1 MSLHAHNDLSG
12 FSMFDLFRVESET
25 QCAALTEG
33 LLAIERGESSP
44 QVLETL
50 MRAAH
55 SIKGAARIINIAAGV
70 RVAHALEDC
79 FVAAQKGALHIGP
92 EENDRLLKGVDLLAQ
107 ISQTPEAEMANWE
120 TSRAAEINA
129 VLASLPGAGP
139 IAAPPPT
146 PPTHPN
152 PERRPPPRHEPVPR
166 PPPAGSETGTAHK
179 PSEPPA
185 TPAPP
190 TTTRKATPAKTA
202 LEPEIVETKPINA
215 PPTEEGKR
223 VLRLNAENLN
233 RLLGLAGE
241 SLVEARWIRP
251 FTDSLTR
258 LKRMQ
263 TGLHEEI
270 EGLRDAL
277 GHHPLP
283 PRAAEKLQSALHR
296 ATECRAFLGDRLL
309 DLDTFDRRCVNLT
322 HRLYLEALRT
332 KMRPFADGVNRFPR
346 MVRDIARSL
355 GKEVRFEISG
365 EQARVDRDI
374 LERLDAPLGHL
385 LRNAIDHGCETP
397 DERLRAG
404 KPREATIRVE
414 ARHAAG
420 MLLVTVSDDG
430 AGIDPERIREVVTCR
445 KLLPTGAAARL
456 TEAELLQF
464 LFLPGFTMRESVT
477 DISGRGVGLDVVHNM
492 VRGVRGNV
500 RIQSQPGNGTRF
512 ILQLPIT
519 LSVLRTLLVEV
530 AGEPYALPLAQI
542 VRTQRL
548 RRDQVE
554 SIEGHLTFRMNDEA
568 IGLLSAQQVLDC
580 GEGGTL
586 PAEIPLVVLGERK
599 SRYGLVVDKFLGER
613 ELVVQPLDPRLG
625 KVKDISAAALME
637 DGSPVLI
644 IDVDDLVR
652 SIEKLIS
659 TGRLSSVRRDALL
672 PAERRRKRVLVVD
685 DSLTVRELERK
696 LLLGRGYAVEV
707 AVDGMDGWNALR
719 AGDFDL
725 IISDVDMP
733 RLNGIELTEMIKKDP
748 QFRALPVMIVSYK
761 DREEDRLRGLE
772 AGADYYLTKGS
783 FHDETLLDAVTDLI
797 GEPEE

>member
-1 MSLHAHNDLSG
+1 MSKRPHEDLSSL
-12 FSMFDLFRVESET
+12 SMFDLFRVEAES
-25 QCAALTEG
+25 QCAALTDG

-44 QVLETL
+44 SILETL

-55 SIKGAARIINIAAGV
+55 SIKGAARIINIPAGV
-70 RVAHALEDC
+70 RVAHAMEDC
-79 FVAAQKGALHIGP
+79 FVAAQKGTQQIGRK
-92 EENDRLLKGVDLLAQ
+92 EVDRLLRGVDLLAQ
-107 ISQTPEAEMANWE
+107 IAKITEAEIPDWE
-120 TSRAAEINA
+120 KKRAREISGF
-129 VLASLPGAGP
+129 LASLLDGDEALPAP
-139 IAAPPPT
+139 APEAKPPASVPLPEPVAPPPPPPSAALLQT
-146 PPTHPN
+146 VPPTAV
-152 PERRPPPRHEPVPR
+152 PERPEV
-166 PPPAGSETGTAHK
+166 
-179 PSEPPA
+179 
-185 TPAPP
+185 
-190 TTTRKATPAKTA
+190 
-202 LEPEIVETKPINA
+202 EPEIVDTKPR
-215 PPTEEGKR
+215 PPASEDTER

-251 FTDSLTR
+251 FADSMNR

-263 TGLHEEI
+263 SDLHETL
-270 EGLRDAL
+270 EGLRESLNDQQ
-277 GHHPLP
+277 LP
-283 PRAAEKLQSALHR
+283 ARATEKLQSAVQR
-296 ATECRAFLGDRLL
+296 ATECRTYLGDRLL
-309 DLDTFDRRCVNLT
+309 ELDMFDRRCVQLT

-332 KMRPFADGVNRFPR
+332 RMRPFADGVNRFPR
-346 MVRDIARSL
+346 MVRDVSHSL

-365 EQARVDRDI
+365 ENTQVDRDI
-374 LERLDAPLGHL
+374 LERLETPLGHL
-385 LRNAIDHGCETP
+385 LRNAIDHGIESPET
-397 DERLRAG
+397 RLAAG
-404 KPREATIRVE
+404 KPREGTIRIE

-430 AGIDPERIREVVTCR
+430 GGIDPERVREAVARR
-445 KLLPTGAAARL
+445 KLLPAGMPGRL

-464 LFLPGFTMRESVT
+464 LFLPGFTMKDSVT
-477 DISGRGVGLDVVHNM
+477 EISGRGVGLDVVQNM
-492 VRGVRGNV
+492 VRSVRGNI
-500 RIQSQPGNGTRF
+500 RINTQPRNGTRF

-542 VRTQRL
+542 VRTHRL

-554 SIEGHLTFRMNDEA
+554 TIEGHVSFRFNDES

-580 GEGGTL
+580 GDISSL
-586 PAEIPLVVLGERK
+586 PAEINVVILGERK

-613 ELVVQPLDPRLG
+613 ELVVQPLDSRLG

-659 TGRLSSVRRDALL
+659 SGRLSSVRRDALM
-672 PAERRRKRVLVVD
+672 PAERQRKHVLVVD

-696 LLLGRGYAVEV
+696 LLLARGYTVEV

-719 AGDFDL
+719 AGSFDL
-725 IISDVDMP
+725 VITDVDMP
-733 RLNGIELTEMIKKDP
+733 RVDGVELTTMIKKDP
-748 QFRALPVMIVSYK
+748 QLRNIPVMIVSYK
-761 DREEDRLRGLE
+761 DREEDRMRGLE

-783 FHDETLLDAVTDLI
+783 FHDETLLRAVADLI
-797 GEPEE
+797 GESEE